1 MTNDLLVQSI
11 MNAGD
16 RLAAA
21 TADEMLLEDRRA
33 VLKEEVIR
41 DLVGSGAA
49 KSATAAEKVV
59 EQDDEYAD
67 LLRRKRAAVVE
78 RITARAYYEATIAR
92 AKLAAQGVAA

>member
-1 MTNDLLVQSI
+1 MTNEVLVQSI

-21 TADEMLLEDRRA
+21 TADEMALEDQRA
-33 VLKEEVIR
+33 VLKEDVIR

-49 KSATAAEKVV
+49 KSATAAEKMV
-59 EQDDEYAD
+59 EEVPAYAAH
-67 LLRRKRAAVVE
+67 RAKQRDAVVE